1 MRVGIVG
8 LGSMGI
14 ALLRGAIGH
23 GEYEF
28 IVYDRN
34 EPKRAEAR
42 ELGAQVA
49 SNALEVASACDIFIV
64 AVKPNG
70 VSALLASV
78 CTSLDL
84 SNALVI
90 SLAAGVGLDEVKSA
104 LSGYE
109 RIALAMPNTP
119 AKIKQ
124 GVSALVFSETLDEL
138 AQSRAIKFFKTF
150 GLVQVISQAQM
161 PAFIAIA
168 GSLPAYVC
176 LFIEALSDAAVA
188 SGMSREAALKIASNA
203 VCGSAAMIASELSSG
218 THPAQLKDA
227 VCSPA
232 GTTIAAIRELEARGF
247 RSAVIEGALAAAKKA
262 QK

>member
-8 LGSMGI
+8 LGSMGM
-14 ALLRGAIGH
+14 ALLCGAAMQ

-34 EPKRAEAR
+34 EPKREKAK
-42 ELGAQVA
+42 ELGAQIA
-49 SNALEVASACDIFIV
+49 RNELEVASACDIFIV
-64 AVKPNG
+64 AIKPNG
-70 VSALLASV
+70 VSALLALV
-78 CTSLDL
+78 CSSINL
-84 SNALVI
+84 SNTLVI
-90 SLAAGVGLDEVKSA
+90 SLAAGIGLDEISRA
-104 LSGYE
+104 LSGYSK
-109 RIALAMPNTP
+109 IALAMPNTP
-119 AKIKQ
+119 AKINQ
-124 GVSALVFSETLDEL
+124 GVSALVFSESLSSPE
-138 AQSRAIKFFKTF
+138 RERVIKFFEIF
-150 GLVQVISQAQM
+150 GLAEQISEAQM

-176 LFIEALSDAAVA
+176 LFVEALSDAAVA
-188 SGMSREAALKIASNA
+188 SGMSRAAALKIAASA
-203 VCGSAAMIASELSSG
+203 VCGSAAMIGRELASG

-247 RSAVIEGALAAAKKA
+247 RSAVIESALAAAKKA